1 MIEVKVHHLQGLGI
15 YQHCMSIDII
25 IIMLLVG
32 RGIKNVYIMF
42 KGV

>member
-25 IIMLLVG
+25 IMLPVG